1 LPKSREDVHTV
12 LENYPVVTNK
22 FETFLQVND
31 AENGIVI
38 LTCTENLKC
47 LCAVDEIFMNGTF
60 KCCPKFFTQL
70 YTIHGFK
77 NGNYIP
83 LVFML
88 LPGKSEEVYNLC
100 FSKLIMLCQER
111 NLEFCP
117 SVIHVD
123 FEERVMVVMRA
134 LFPSTDIKCCRFH
147 LAQTWWQKIQSLGL
161 SKEYKD
167 CSSDTGK
174 WLNRFFGLPFLP
186 YGEVEDAFVED
197 MMSDSPSDGRCTKFA
212 NYLTENYV
220 TNDSRFLSKLWAE
233 KPSANKCT
241 TNGPESLHSHYNEQ
255 FYSTHPFS

>member
-1 LPKSREDVHTV
+1 MSKAIYRVRRKSQPNLPKSREDVHTV

-22 FETFLQVND
+22 SETFLQVND
-31 AENGIVI
+31 AENGLAI
-38 LTCTENLKC
+38 LTCTKNLKC
-47 LCAVDEIFMNGTF
+47 LCAVDEIFMDGTF

-70 YTIHGFK
+70 HTIHDFT

-111 NLEFCP
+111 KFEFCP

-147 LAQTWWQKIQSLGL
+147 LAQAWWQKIQSLGL

-167 CSSDTGK
+167 CSTDIGT

-186 YGEVEDAFVED
+186 YREVEDAFVED
-197 MMSDSPSDGRCTKFA
+197 MI
-212 NYLTENYV
+212 
-220 TNDSRFLSKLWAE
+220 
-233 KPSANKCT
+233 
-241 TNGPESLHSHYNEQ
+241 
-255 FYSTHPFS
+255 